1 MVRSTF
7 YTTAKLSVLCL
18 LVALMPP
25 SQAQP
30 KTALQALTLSGIENS
45 ISNILTGHIITEAY
59 RRIGVKVTIQ
69 YLPAARAL
77 AMSTMGR
84 TDGEISRIFN
94 IGERHKNLVRVPV
107 PYLYLKVK
115 VFSIKP
121 NVKIDS
127 ITDLA
132 KYKNGVVNGIIFS
145 DKLTENYQRLKL
157 ASPYQLIN
165 MLVSRPNEL
174 DLVIL
179 SEITG
184 RILIAQSFPEAGIIM
199 ASNSLQNIP
208 SYHYL
213 HESKKAWLPL
223 IQKSLND
230 MIESGE
236 ILKMKEAFIL
246 NSIKV
251 SK

>member
-1 MVRSTF
+1 MALITSYTSVTF
-7 YTTAKLSVLCL
+7 CVLCL
-18 LVALMPP
+18 LFALHSP

-30 KTALQALTLSGIENS
+30 KTTHQALTLSGIENS
-45 ISNILTGHIITEAY
+45 ISNILTGQIITEAY
-59 RRIGVKVTIQ
+59 RRIGVKVSIQ

-77 AMSTMGR
+77 AMSTLGR

-107 PYLYLKVK
+107 PYLHLKVK
-115 VFSIKP
+115 AFSIKP
-121 NVKIDS
+121 NVKINS
-127 ITDLA
+127 PSDLA

-145 DKLTENYQRLKL
+145 DKLTKNYQRLKL

-184 RILIAQSFPEAGIIM
+184 RILIAKSFPEAGIIM
-199 ASNSLQNIP
+199 TSHSLHNIP

-223 IQKSLND
+223 IQKSLKD
-230 MIESGE
+230 MLESGE

-246 NSIKV
+246 NAIKV
-251 SK
+251 KK